1 MVIFSQSAA
10 VLLRGEGL
18 ENLASPSPICSPFLR
33 GPDLSVAP
41 RFINHYPARVAPT
54 GHIRPRI
61 NASGGGD
68 LVNSTAATT
77 GHIGLAGRLRPRFG
91 PKQWEINQINQTANS
106 NLLTPT
112 TAYL

>member
-1 MVIFSQSAA
+1 M
-10 VLLRGEGL
+10 GEGL
-18 ENLASPSPICSPFLR
+18 ENLASPSLTCSPSSE

-41 RFINHYPARVAPT
+41 QLINYYPARVAPT
-54 GHIRPRI
+54 GHIRHRI

-68 LVNSTAATT
+68 LVYPTAAIT
-77 GHIGLAGRLRPRFG
+77 GHHGLAGKLRPCFG
-91 PKQWEINQINQTANS
+91 PKRWEINQINQPANP